1 MISRLLCVIAAM
13 AACAAP
19 QLFEGSAAVAA
30 TGDRIA
36 QAAGGPMLRAPSLA
50 RNSLDQTGQASIAQ
64 AYAYN
69 WSGYAQSA
77 EGATFYA
84 VTDTWTVPTVDTSL
98 PGIQFS
104 SDWVGIGG
112 FSDQTL
118 VQAGTQADNIDGLA
132 YYNAW
137 TEILPASER
146 SLALAIHP
154 GDTVTATVQQNF
166 PGIWRMTVQD
176 DTAKTKAVRIA
187 FYGGSSHASVEA
199 IHERPTVLGGLATL
213 AKTPNVTFDPGES
226 STAYKGTPSYTPLL
240 SAAAGAT
247 VNQVFMVNNTGTEV
261 IAAPSLP
268 DADNDGFSVAFGSA
282 SPPPP
287 GS

>member
-1 MISRLLCVIAAM
+1 MM
-13 AACAAP
+13 AACAAA
-19 QLFEGSAAVAA
+19 QLSNGSAAVAA
-30 TGDRIA
+30 TGNRLA
-36 QAAGGPMLRAPSLA
+36 HAAGGPMLRAPSVA
-50 RNSLDQTGQASIAQ
+50 QRSLEQTSQAGIAQ
-64 AYAYN
+64 AFAFN

-146 SLALAIHP
+146 PLALPIHP
-154 GDTVTATVQQNF
+154 GDTVTTTVQQNF

-176 DTAKTKAVRIA
+176 DTSKAKAVRIA

-199 IHERPTVLGGLATL
+199 IHERPSVLGGLATL
-213 AKTPNVTFDPGES
+213 AKTSNVTFDPGEY
-226 STAYKGTPSYTPLL
+226 STAYKGAPSYTPLL
-240 SAAAGAT
+240 NPAPGAS
-247 VNQVFMVNNTGTEV
+247 VNQVFMVNSAGTEV

-268 DADNDGFSVAFGSA
+268 DADNDGFGVAFGSA
-282 SPPPP
+282 SPSPPA
-287 GS
+287 S

>member
-1 MISRLLCVIAAM
+1 M

-19 QLFEGSAAVAA
+19 QLFDGSAAIGA
-30 TGDRIA
+30 TGDR
-36 QAAGGPMLRAPSLA
+36 AAHAASAPMLRAPSLA
-50 RNSLDQTGQASIAQ
+50 QRSLLQTSQAGITQ

-77 EGATFYA
+77 EGTSFYA

-118 VQAGTQADNIDGLA
+118 VQAGTQADNIDGIA

-146 SLALAIHP
+146 PLTLAIHP

-176 DTAKTKAVRIA
+176 DTSKTKAVRIA

-213 AKTPNVTFDPGES
+213 AKTSNVTFDPGDY

-240 SAAAGAT
+240 STAAGAT
-247 VNQVFMVNNTGTEV
+247 LNQVFMVNGAGTEI

-287 GS
+287 AS

>member
-1 MISRLLCVIAAM
+1 
-13 AACAAP
+13 
-19 QLFEGSAAVAA
+19 
-30 TGDRIA
+30 
-36 QAAGGPMLRAPSLA
+36 
-50 RNSLDQTGQASIAQ
+50 
-64 AYAYN
+64 
-69 WSGYAQSA
+69 
-77 EGATFYA
+77 
-84 VTDTWTVPTVDTSL
+84 
-98 PGIQFS
+98 
-104 SDWVGIGG
+104 VGIGG

-146 SLALAIHP
+146 PLTLAIHP

-176 DTAKTKAVRIA
+176 NTSKTKALRIA

-213 AKTPNVTFDPGES
+213 AKTSNVTFDPGEY

-240 SAAAGAT
+240 STAVGAT
-247 VNQVFMVNNTGTEV
+247 LNQVFMVNSAGTET

-268 DADNDGFSVAFGSA
+268 DADNDGVAFGSV

-287 GS
+287 AS